1 MRVSYPLNLCL
12 LEQCL
17 SAANSILLTIFGNF
31 NSRSCGL
38 FRITDPEGMNI
49 LKGCEENGFHPHTQ
63 SDNGSAMYEH
73 CSNVYKNSNLRFE
86 IFDLR

>member
-1 MRVSYPLNLCL
+1 MRVSYSLNLYL

-17 SAANSILLTIFGNF
+17 SSANSILLTIFENF

-38 FRITDPEGMNI
+38 FRVTDPEGMNI
-49 LKGCEENGFHPHTQ
+49 LKGCEENGFHQHKD
-63 SDNGSAMYEH
+63 SDNGSPMYEH
-73 CSNVYKNSNLRFE
+73 CSNVFKNSNLRFE